1 MKLKINANGKIINC
15 PAYSWARIVEQGNE
29 HKFTVLETDSDVKPV
44 ARKNSTTVEPVDLAA
59 MPEVDEANKA
69 KRGRKPKDKDETPTK
84 PEDE

>member
-15 PAYSWARIVEQGNE
+15 TAHSWARIVEQGNE
-29 HKFTVLETDSDVKPV
+29 HKFTVLETDSDIKPI

-69 KRGRKPKDKDETPTK
+69 KGGRKPIIKDETPTNTEK
-84 PEDE
+84 